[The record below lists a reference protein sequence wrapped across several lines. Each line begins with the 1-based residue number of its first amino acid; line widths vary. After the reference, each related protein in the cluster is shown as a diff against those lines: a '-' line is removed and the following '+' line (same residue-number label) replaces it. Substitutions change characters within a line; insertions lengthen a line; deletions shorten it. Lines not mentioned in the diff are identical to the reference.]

1 MLNKKNGLSAYKQRK
16 VMKAFA
22 VDLTATQTAHLL
34 GLDRK
39 TVNRYYGLFR
49 AAIHAHQRRQRAAL
63 VGVVERDESYFGP
76 ERQRG
81 VPGPRKR
88 GRGTRKQPVFGIF
101 ERGGA
106 VFTES
111 SRT

>member
-34 GLDRK
+34 GFDRK

-49 AAIHAHQRRQRAAL
+49 AAIHATRADKSLHWLAL
-63 VGVVERDESYFGP
+63 LNAMKATSALSGSVVCQGHASVDAAP
-76 ERQRG
+76 
-81 VPGPRKR
+81 
-88 GRGTRKQPVFGIF
+88 
-101 ERGGA
+101 
-106 VFTES
+106 ES
-111 SRT
+111 SRYSESSSVAELSSPRSSRT